1 MAKALLGH
9 MGGADAALH
18 VEIHRLRR
26 RVSDLES
33 ALMRQQAEN
42 DRLVAALQHGELLT
56 LEDREPAFS

>member
-26 RVSDLES
+26 RVSELES
-33 ALMRQQAEN
+33 ALMRQQSEN
-42 DRLVAALQHGELLT
+42 DRLVAMLQHNELLT